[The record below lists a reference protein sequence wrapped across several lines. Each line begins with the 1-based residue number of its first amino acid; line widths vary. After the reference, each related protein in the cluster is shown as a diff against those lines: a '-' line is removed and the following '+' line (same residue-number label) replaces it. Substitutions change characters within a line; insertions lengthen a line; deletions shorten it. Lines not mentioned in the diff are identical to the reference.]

1 VTTSSRRWIVTCV
14 VVLGLTL
21 PLETVLLQ
29 AIATPDSKT
38 AVRNYVDRLSSADLL
53 QAADRIQEYPLL
65 YRREIMRALSPDWRA
80 AIWRGHIRMYLA
92 GHPDLRSDAV
102 PVLET
107 LALLATPKMFDNP
120 TDADRK
126 QVQLLAEQ
134 VKSLIGKDET
144 EFVLYRLGGKDG
156 TFASAEPLSM
166 RFANYVRGVMVAMA
180 RAEDCECNLDFGC
193 DAGSDCRGGTGCTVD
208 SEWPA
213 CGWFWNSDCNG
224 TCRAGKTY

>member
-1 VTTSSRRWIVTCV
+1 MTTRSRRWIVTCV

-38 AVRNYVDRLSSADLL
+38 AVRTYVSRLSSADLL

-92 GHPDLRSDAV
+92 GHPDLRADAV

-134 VKSLIGKDET
+134 VKSLIGKDEA

-166 RFANYVRGVMVAMA
+166 RFANYVRGVMIAMA
-180 RAEDCECNLDFGC
+180 RAEDCECSTEFGC
-193 DAGSDCRGGTGCTVD
+193 DAGSDCRGGTGCTID
-208 SEWPA
+208 NDWPA
-213 CGWFWNSDCNG
+213 CGWFWHSECDG
-224 TCRAGKTY
+224 TCRAGKMS